1 MAALFLEPLLHGFRS
16 LRELF
21 RTLAGETTA
30 LEAFFLFCGHRFFL
44 PGWETGYADFS
55 RKQRRMQEAGYCA
68 ADSPASFLFPS
79 SPDTDF

>member
-30 LEAFFLFCGHRFFL
+30 LEAFFLFCWHWLFL
-44 PGWETGYADFS
+44 PG
-55 RKQRRMQEAGYCA
+55 AGNWIR
-68 ADSPASFLFPS
+68 
-79 SPDTDF
+79 

>member
-30 LEAFFLFCGHRFFL
+30 LEAFFLFCWLDGVIERDDIDEIV
-44 PGWETGYADFS
+44 WEV
-55 RKQRRMQEAGYCA
+55 QV
-68 ADSPASFLFPS
+68 
-79 SPDTDF
+79 